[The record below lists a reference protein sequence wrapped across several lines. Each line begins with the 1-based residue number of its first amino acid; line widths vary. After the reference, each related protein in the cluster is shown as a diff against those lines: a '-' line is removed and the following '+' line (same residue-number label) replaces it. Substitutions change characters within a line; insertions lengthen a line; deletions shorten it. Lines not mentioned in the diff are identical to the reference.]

1 MLAMVGSARQA
12 LWASIVCKRSPT
24 SWPVKSSTKTA
35 ESGTSCS
42 ARCKTANLRS
52 CPPARLPARLAT
64 VPLRPNRA
72 LLYRISVRVAS
83 SSYTAR
89 IIVKGPRLANQGNP
103 GLMLPRQGNGT
114 EGTPRSPPTGIQL
127 IMTCS
132 SSMRGQRSRG
142 QILSGSISLS
152 RVYVRVCT
160 VDTGIR
166 LRGRQNPPET
176 TRSTP
181 VP

>member
-1 MLAMVGSARQA
+1 MNDVGFWSGSGSGLPGPGAAAIHTFSSGRRLRASGRSDVLAMVGSARQA

-42 ARCKTANLRS
+42 ARCKTSNLRS

-114 EGTPRSPPTGIQL
+114 EGTPRSPPT
-127 IMTCS
+127 
-132 SSMRGQRSRG
+132 RRRAF
-142 QILSGSISLS
+142 
-152 RVYVRVCT
+152 
-160 VDTGIR
+160 
-166 LRGRQNPPET
+166 N
-176 TRSTP
+176 
-181 VP
+181 